1 VKSPDDD
8 PRDETAPIDARDEA
22 SPSTPVEPEGQAGA
36 EQETTVIPAV
46 DDQPTTAIPA
56 PDKPP
61 GPSQLR
67 RQRKELIDRRE
78 DVVYNLGGLAFE
90 LHRHALLSEP
100 VMRRRAGD
108 VAVIDASVRKI
119 DERLAEIDAERQARR
134 EERKRRLPGRAKAPA
149 PLGHCTHCAAP
160 YTEPEARFCWS
171 CGERLERADLA
182 AGPEADEAELDE
194 ADLDEA
200 DLDDGQDGAPE
211 DRGPTEAER

>member
-22 SPSTPVEPEGQAGA
+22 SPPTPPEPEGQAEA

-61 GPSQLR
+61 SPSQLR

-78 DVVYNLGGLAFE
+78 VVVYNLGGLAFE

-108 VAVIDASVRKI
+108 VAVIDAYVRKI

-149 PLGHCTHCAAP
+149 PLGHCIHCAAP
-160 YTEPEARFCWS
+160 YTEPEARFCWN
-171 CGERLERADLA
+171 CGERLERADLT
-182 AGPEADEAELDE
+182 AGPEADEGDLDE
-194 ADLDEA
+194 ADLDESR
-200 DLDDGQDGAPE
+200 DGAPE
-211 DRGPTEAER
+211 DPRPPEAER